1 MRARRGRRTRAPHL
15 CTTHRRLGARPP
27 RRPPPRTSQGAHRSR
42 RTSVRLQPNEIASIL
57 REQIEKYDTPNEI
70 AEVGTVIQLSD
81 GIARVYGLENCVAL
95 EMIEFPHGVTGLALN
110 LEEDN
115 VAVGLFGAWELL
127 SEGDVARRTGN
138 VMRVPVGEQLVGRV
152 VDPLGNV
159 LDGGPALDH
168 TTFPP
173 PAFKA
178 PGVVDRQPVKEPLQT
193 GI

>member
-27 RRPPPRTSQGAHRSR
+27 RGAPPRTSQGPHRSR

-115 VAVGLFGAWELL
+115 VAVGLFGHWQLL
-127 SEGDVARRTGN
+127 KEGDTAKRTGN
-138 VMRVPVGEQLVGRV
+138 VMSVPVGEGLICRVG
-152 VDPLGNV
+152 DPL
-159 LDGGPALDH
+159 
-168 TTFPP
+168 
-173 PAFKA
+173 
-178 PGVVDRQPVKEPLQT
+178 RQPRDGRTAVT
-193 GI
+193 S